1 MRRVLLLA
9 TTTLACFAGTALSA
23 SAQGVKLAGDDTVP
37 LMSGNVTPKLTL
49 PVGHPIGARFRDNY
63 MFVTGTEGLTVY
75 DISDPVLPKLAGALP
90 LPHFENEDVDL
101 GGNTLLISNDPSEGV
116 GILYVIDIS
125 NPTQPTIKG
134 VLANGTIGDPGVNAI
149 LGELGLDPAPIPL
162 ETGTG
167 HTASCVDKRCQWAY
181 LAGTAEGIT
190 IVDLRD
196 PAAPKVAGKFVP
208 AITGLTT
215 HDVQIDGKG
224 LAWIVGADGTAAYDV
239 TDPLHPALVA
249 RTDEAIKNSG
259 QLGVPS
265 LPDDPIFHFG
275 EAIGGEGENPIDL
288 IHHDSLRLGTVA
300 LHGNANTTRFELPN
314 GQGFDTKHF
323 TQQKGKTYPAGG
335 DSPVLGIVEEDYT
348 RPTCKG
354 AGSFQTWGKTDQQTS
369 TGATKFGMLDM
380 YVTELETLVTQR
392 GWAPA
397 DGLCSAHYFDYR
409 DGIVAGGWYEEGTRF
424 LDVRD
429 PTNVKQVGYWVPT
442 KGQTWSVVFAPTD
455 PTGKTVY
462 ALDYARGID
471 VLQLDRSDLRPRTA
485 PVRRSWLAD
494 EHGTGQ
500 ARAVTS
506 QRSRY
511 GWVCRLAV

>member
-1 MRRVLLLA
+1 MRLRAAVLVAALSLLA
-9 TTTLACFAGTALSA
+9 PA
-23 SAQGVKLAGDDTVP
+23 SAAAAPRLAGERP
-37 LMSGNVTPKLTL
+37 LASSNVEPLATL

-75 DISDPVLPKLAGALP
+75 DISDPVLPMPVGALP

-167 HTASCVDKRCQWAY
+167 HTASCVDKRCHWAY

-380 YVTELETLVTQR
+380 YVTELETSWRSAAGRPPTASAR
-392 GWAPA
+392 RITSTTATASWPA
-397 DGLCSAHYFDYR
+397 A
-409 DGIVAGGWYEEGTRF
+409 GTRRARASSTSATRRTSSRSATGCRRRARRGRSCS
-424 LDVRD
+424 LR
-429 PTNVKQVGYWVPT
+429 PTRRARSSTRSTSPAAST
-442 KGQTWSVVFAPTD
+442 CSSST
-455 PTGKTVY
+455 
-462 ALDYARGID
+462 ALTCGRGRRRCGARGCASA
-471 VLQLDRSDLRPRTA
+471 VGRPGPA
-485 PVRRSWLAD
+485 
-494 EHGTGQ
+494 TGGP
-500 ARAVTS
+500 R
-506 QRSRY
+506 
-511 GWVCRLAV
+511 